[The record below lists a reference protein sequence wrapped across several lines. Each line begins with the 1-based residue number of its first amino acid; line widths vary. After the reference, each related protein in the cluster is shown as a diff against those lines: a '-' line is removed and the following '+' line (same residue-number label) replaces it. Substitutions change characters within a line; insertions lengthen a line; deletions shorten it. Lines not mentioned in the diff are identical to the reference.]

1 MLPPTTPVA
10 QLNHAELLDV
20 LTQLRTGNFSARL
33 SPHYT
38 GPAGEIAQA
47 LNDTL
52 DLLSEFRTQLLRL
65 TEELGTTGRL
75 GGQMFMENHP
85 GAWGT
90 MIAALDTM
98 AANLTLHLRLTSQTA
113 EANATQI
120 DDRRTTP
127 ATLPIAGELR
137 QLAHH
142 VNALADRAGVKAAI

>member
-1 MLPPTTPVA
+1 MLRPLLPVTR
-10 QLNHAELLDV
+10 LDETELLDV
-20 LTQLRTGNFSARL
+20 LAQLRLGNFSARL

-38 GPAGEIAQA
+38 GPAGEVAHA

-52 DLLSEFRTQLLRL
+52 ELLAEFRTQLLRL

-98 AANLTLHLRLTSQTA
+98 AANLTLHLRLTSQAA
-113 EANATQI
+113 EASATGV
-120 DDRRTTP
+120 DARPVTTH
-127 ATLPIAGELR
+127 PIAGELR
-137 QLAHH
+137 QLTQH
-142 VNALADRAGVKAAI
+142 VNELANRADRSLR